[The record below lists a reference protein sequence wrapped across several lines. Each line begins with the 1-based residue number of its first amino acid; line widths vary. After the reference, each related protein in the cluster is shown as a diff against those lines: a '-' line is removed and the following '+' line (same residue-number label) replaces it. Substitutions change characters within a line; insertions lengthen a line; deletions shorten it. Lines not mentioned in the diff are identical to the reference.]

1 MLSYSPDLVCLQEV
15 DERVFR
21 ELLSPV
27 LLSSGLA
34 GFHHSKCGN
43 TREGAALFYRLERL
57 ACMGTFDF
65 EMREAFD
72 RKDNPFKPLQDRY
85 PALRA
90 ILCEKLTTVGQIVLL
105 RLEMATLVREM
116 TARQGEIE
124 DKFGVRPRLVL
135 CGDLNS
141 TPTTATIR
149 YLRGETIGPE
159 DEVWEHLHVF
169 GWGKRQGEGE
179 EKEEG
184 EAAATAAVLEAEEG
198 KKGGEEG
205 GDGKAV
211 AVDDG
216 RESRG
221 RETLLSSRATPRVE
235 AREEKEKEKNS
246 KEKGSMASDGD
257 VIPTLCLTRPFFSA
271 CGLPDFTNYVQGFV
285 ETLDYIFLESE
296 APVPLDPSGA
306 SFSVLSVGAMPTR
319 EEAGQDTALPSW
331 QAPSDHVSILCD
343 VRVQ

>member
-1 MLSYSPDLVCLQEV
+1 
-15 DERVFR
+15 
-21 ELLSPV
+21 
-27 LLSSGLA
+27 
-34 GFHHSKCGN
+34 
-43 TREGAALFYRLERL
+43 
-57 ACMGTFDF
+57 MGTFDF

-105 RLEMATLVREM
+105 RLEEEEEDGQERLLLVGNTHLFYHPMAQHIRLMQMATLVREM

-211 AVDDG
+211 AVDVG

-331 QAPSDHVSILCD
+331 QTPSDHVSILCD
-343 VRVQ
+343 VRVE